1 MNGATNWYT
10 TREKKTGKVSVYP
23 RWIESD
29 LMRRINEHRRTC
41 FLLDCY
47 RSRISTFFLLS
58 LLISSSNSRLNANTF
73 RLTHFPS
80 LTLQSPAHTL
90 PSLVLRAPLSRDS
103 CFPKRT
109 NQNGKKHARAHAH
122 TKTKPKG
129 VNSQEKKNQQG
140 KLKEKKRRKKKRKEK
155 GKYLLTE
162 RWQKRRE
169 GASDGDDRHRHFFV
183 FGEIQVFS
191 PSPPGRANK
200 PRRSQ
205 IEISNGIL
213 NEVSVCIQVCT
224 EVIKSKFALRSRK
237 GFETA
242 VKGVSRVEISNGILN
257 EVPFCIQVRIEVMK
271 SQFALHS
278 RLAALPPPGG
288 ES

>member
-1 MNGATNWYT
+1 
-10 TREKKTGKVSVYP
+10 
-23 RWIESD
+23 
-29 LMRRINEHRRTC
+29 MRRINEHLRTC

-47 RSRISTFFLLS
+47 RSRISTFFLSS

-103 CFPKRT
+103 CFPKRA
-109 NQNGKKHARAHAH
+109 NQNGKKHTHASARTRTRTHKN
-122 TKTKPKG
+122 KTKR
-129 VNSQEKKNQQG
+129 SEFTREKKSA
-140 KLKEKKRRKKKRKEK
+140 KEIERIKEK

-183 FGEIQVFS
+183 FGEIPVFS

-224 EVIKSKFALRSRK
+224 EVIKSQFALRSRRAS
-237 GFETA
+237 E
-242 VKGVSRVEISNGILN
+242 
-257 EVPFCIQVRIEVMK
+257 
-271 SQFALHS
+271 
-278 RLAALPPPGG
+278 PPPEERVPNWGL
-288 ES
+288 EWDLETLSNHPSCYRILEYMWMILLPRQAACSQPLRIIC

>member
-10 TREKKTGKVSVYP
+10 TREKKTGKESVYP

-109 NQNGKKHARAHAH
+109 NQNGKKTH
-122 TKTKPKG
+122 TRTHKNKTKR
-129 VNSQEKKNQQG
+129 SEFIREKKISKGNW
-140 KLKEKKRRKKKRKEK
+140 KNKREEKKEKKK

-183 FGEIQVFS
+183 FEKSQGS
-191 PSPPGRANK
+191 LH
-200 PRRSQ
+200 PRRAALTSP
-205 IEISNGIL
+205 GDP
-213 NEVSVCIQVCT
+213 
-224 EVIKSKFALRSRK
+224 KLRSLMGSWTRCLYV
-237 GFETA
+237 FR
-242 VKGVSRVEISNGILN
+242 S
-257 EVPFCIQVRIEVMK
+257 VPRW
-271 SQFALHS
+271 
-278 RLAALPPPGG
+278 
-288 ES
+288 